1 MTTDNQDGN
10 LYPFTPPP
18 PPPAG
23 PSPSGRARR
32 PRPSRLTK
40 TAAGLVLILGAG
52 AGAAAVASATTSG
65 TNSNP
70 AGASATT
77 TPSGSANNGPSTAPV
92 PRNRRSFGPGMP
104 GGPMRFFGFGGLDMG
119 IGPGGAIHASY
130 TVKGPNG
137 NYETIDTQYGTAAD
151 VSSGSITVKS
161 ADGFSQ
167 TYTVGSSTVVDADY
181 NGILSVKVG
190 DTISIQGLVNES
202 TSTVTAER
210 VLDVT
215 QVQANRKSWAPGPPD
230 GPGGPRGPGGPGGPG
245 GPSGSGGGGGSA
257 A

>member
-1 MTTDNQDGN
+1 MSTEDQDGN

-18 PPPAG
+18 PPPSG
-23 PSPSGRARR
+23 PNPSRPARK
-32 PRPSRLTK
+32 PRRSRLTK
-40 TAAGLVLILGAG
+40 TAAGLALILGAG

-65 TNSNP
+65 ANNNP
-70 AGASATT
+70 AGATAST
-77 TPSGSANNGPSTAPV
+77 TPGGSANNGPSTAPG
-92 PRNRRSFGPGMP
+92 PRPRRSFGPAMP
-104 GGPMRFFGFGGLDMG
+104 GGPMRFFGFGGFGVGL
-119 IGPGGAIHASY
+119 GPNGAVHASY

-137 NYETIDTQYGTAAD
+137 NYETIDTQYGTAEA

-190 DTISIQGLVNES
+190 DTISVEGLVS
-202 TSTVTAER
+202 GSTVTAER

-230 GPGGPRGPGGPGGPG
+230 LPGGPGGTG
-245 GPSGSGGGGGSA
+245 GPAGSGGTGGSA

>member
-1 MTTDNQDGN
+1 MSTDDQDGN

-18 PPPAG
+18 PPPG
-23 PSPSGRARR
+23 DPVRR
-32 PRPSRLTK
+32 KPRRSRITK
-40 TAAGLVLILGAG
+40 TAAGLALILGAG

-65 TNSNP
+65 ANTNP
-70 AGASATT
+70 AGASAST
-77 TPSGSANNGPSTAPV
+77 TPSGTTPIGTTPIGTTPRGSGSGPSTGPV
-92 PRNRRSFGPGMP
+92 PRPRRSFGPAMP
-104 GGPMRFFGFGGLDMG
+104 GGPVRFFGFGGLGSD
-119 IGPGGAIHASY
+119 GAIHASY

-137 NYETIDTQYGTAAD
+137 DYETIDTQYGMAEA

-167 TYTVGSSTVVDADY
+167 TYAVGSSTLVDADY

-190 DTISIQGLVNES
+190 DTISIQGLVNG
-202 TSTVTAER
+202 TTVTAER

-215 QVQANRKSWAPGPPD
+215 QVQANRNSWEPGPPNI
-230 GPGGPRGPGGPGGPG
+230 PGGPGGPG
-245 GPSGSGGGGGSA
+245 GSGGSGGSA

>member
-1 MTTDNQDGN
+1 MSTDDQDGN

-18 PPPAG
+18 PPPG
-23 PSPSGRARR
+23 SPARR
-32 PRPSRLTK
+32 KPRRSRLTK
-40 TAAGLVLILGAG
+40 TAAGLALILGAG

-65 TNSNP
+65 ANTNP
-70 AGASATT
+70 AGASAST
-77 TPSGSANNGPSTAPV
+77 TPSGSTPNGLGNNGPSTGQV
-92 PRNRRSFGPGMP
+92 PRPCRSFGPGMP
-104 GGPMRFFGFGGLDMG
+104 GGPVRFYGFGGLGAGLGSD
-119 IGPGGAIHASY
+119 GAIHASY

-137 NYETIDTQYGTAAD
+137 DYETIDTQYGMAEA

-167 TYTVGSSTVVDADY
+167 TYAVGSSTVVDAGY

-190 DTISIQGLVNES
+190 DTISIQGLVDG
-202 TSTVTAER
+202 STVTAER

-215 QVQANRKSWAPGPPD
+215 QVQANRKSWEPGPPN
-230 GPGGPRGPGGPGGPG
+230 GPGGPGGAG
-245 GPSGSGGGGGSA
+245 GSGGSGGSA

>member
-1 MTTDNQDGN
+1 MSTDDQDGT

-18 PPPAG
+18 PPPSSSP
-23 PSPSGRARR
+23 PS
-32 PRPSRLTK
+32 RPSRKPRRSRFTK
-40 TAAGLVLILGAG
+40 TAAGLALILGAG

-65 TNSNP
+65 PSTSH
-70 AGASATT
+70 ATATT
-77 TPSGSANNGPSTAPV
+77 TPGRSPNTGPG
-92 PRNRRSFGPGMP
+92 PRGRRFFGPAMP
-104 GGPMRFFGFGGLDMG
+104 GGPMRSFGFGGFGGGL
-119 IGPGGAIHASY
+119 GPIGAIHASY

-137 NYETIDTQYGTAAD
+137 SYETIDTQYGTAEV

-190 DTISIQGLVNES
+190 DTISIQGLVS
-202 TSTVTAER
+202 GSTVTAER

-215 QVQANRKSWAPGPPD
+215 QVQANRKSWAPGPPNFSG
-230 GPGGPRGPGGPGGPG
+230 GPGRPGGPG
-245 GPSGSGGGGGSA
+245 GPSGSSGGGGSA